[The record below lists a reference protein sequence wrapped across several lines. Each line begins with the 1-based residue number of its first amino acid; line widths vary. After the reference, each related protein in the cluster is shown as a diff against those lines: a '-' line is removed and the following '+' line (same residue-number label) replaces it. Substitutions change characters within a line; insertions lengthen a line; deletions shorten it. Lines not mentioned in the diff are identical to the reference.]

1 MVMAIESTGPLT
13 CAQHMTKTYSYG
25 HKCITQI
32 NNKNSLSKK
41 QVCFGLSALHKDYYI
56 FQIGLCYLSGQ
67 LLSKIAAINMLGR
80 YLNISIC
87 CLIRGSKHGKC
98 QMVL

>member
-41 QVCFGLSALHKDYYI
+41 QVCLVYQPCIRTTISFRLVCVT
-56 FQIGLCYLSGQ
+56 FQVNC
-67 LLSKIAAINMLGR
+67 
-80 YLNISIC
+80 
-87 CLIRGSKHGKC
+87 
-98 QMVL
+98 